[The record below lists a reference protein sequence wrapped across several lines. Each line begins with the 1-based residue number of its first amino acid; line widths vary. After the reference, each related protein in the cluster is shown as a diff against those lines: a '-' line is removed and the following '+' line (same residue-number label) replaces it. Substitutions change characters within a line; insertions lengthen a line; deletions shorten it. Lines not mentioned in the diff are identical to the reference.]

1 MCLKLW
7 VKLHIFRDTFLH
19 LLYQDTDQDMDTD
32 REMATDMDRG
42 MDKDQEIK
50 HNLSHNKQQGTIT
63 LF

>member
-7 VKLHIFRDTFLH
+7 VKFRDTFLH
-19 LLYQDTDQDMDTD
+19 LLYPDTDQ
-32 REMATDMDRG
+32 DMDRG